1 MERMIDFT
9 YYVQTDKFNFYNNNY
24 CKFMSG
30 FVVRVGGG
38 GGPF

>member
-24 CKFMSG
+24 CKFMLSIVSLLVYSEAG
-30 FVVRVGGG
+30 
-38 GGPF
+38 